1 MTFPRHFYH
10 PRPPPTI
17 FPPCLIASLLKDG
30 KHQHIYQGENLL
42 QLFSS
47 FLPYVLKFFLKTIY
61 YYWQALFTGAGSYKR
76 PLMEQTSS
84 TRTAYSSTLSKR
96 PIISSGL
103 SFSLKSLIVLSLV
116 SEHNSEM
123 IVILMMLMMIIMM
136 MMMLLTM
143 IIMMLTM
150 IIMMMVLRS
159 SGQYSELEVAEFS
172 KLASQLPQTQQQ
184 GWGNFNSCKIVL
196 FPINFPLPQ
205 AGCCLVAQRPRVPTG

>member
-1 MTFPRHFYH
+1 MPRWESF
-10 PRPPPTI
+10 
-17 FPPCLIASLLKDG
+17 
-30 KHQHIYQGENLL
+30 EN
-42 QLFSS
+42 
-47 FLPYVLKFFLKTIY
+47 
-61 YYWQALFTGAGSYKR
+61 LFTGAGSYKR

-123 IVILMMLMMIIMM
+123 IMML
-136 MMMLLTM
+136 
-143 IIMMLTM
+143 IMMLTM

>member
-1 MTFPRHFYH
+1 
-10 PRPPPTI
+10 
-17 FPPCLIASLLKDG
+17 
-30 KHQHIYQGENLL
+30 
-42 QLFSS
+42 
-47 FLPYVLKFFLKTIY
+47 
-61 YYWQALFTGAGSYKR
+61 
-76 PLMEQTSS
+76 
-84 TRTAYSSTLSKR
+84 
-96 PIISSGL
+96 
-103 SFSLKSLIVLSLV
+103 
-116 SEHNSEM
+116 M
-123 IVILMMLMMIIMM
+123 IVILMMMLMMIIMM

-205 AGCCLVAQRPRVPTG
+205 DGCCLVAQRPRVPTG